1 MYDPSA
7 AFLMHSETHEATTTL
22 TSFVHEPHAA
32 SVFDQLSCM
41 ADLPL
46 TLHGARAAR
55 KHPPCCLVNINCHQ
69 LGGTEDR
76 RFQPAAGEDVG
87 ERPRG

>member
-7 AFLMHSETHEATTTL
+7 ACLMHSETHEATTTL

-32 SVFDQLSCM
+32 LFDQLSCM

-55 KHPPCCLVNINCHQ
+55 KHPPRRCCLVNTHC
-69 LGGTEDR
+69 
-76 RFQPAAGEDVG
+76 
-87 ERPRG
+87 